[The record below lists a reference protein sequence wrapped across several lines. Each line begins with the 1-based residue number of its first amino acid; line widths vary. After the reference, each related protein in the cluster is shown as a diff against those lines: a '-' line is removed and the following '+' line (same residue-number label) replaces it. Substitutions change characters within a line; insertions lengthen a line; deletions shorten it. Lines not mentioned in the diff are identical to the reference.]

1 MKRVRSEQLQSA
13 VNQLLKRRHYT
24 ESELAQRQSFRGS
37 QSAEEMAASMAAQL
51 ESGPMNAVSFG
62 VYEPN
67 PSHYDRQFNALRQF
81 VNELRGEERVE
92 LQTLMSALS
101 LALCVELA
109 LGGWRSAAEAF
120 HGRHVGPVAHT
131 HEQRLLAER
140 LGAALSRQ
148 DVGSDTCVRTLTE
161 HKLCVEL
168 GVVAHGRLMRH
179 LLQGEHGLLLRAV
192 STHLRLDVRA
202 QARSSAAG
210 LELYSD
216 GTGGSGGGG
225 ASARAGES
233 AAAAGGLTADGDPEM
248 NALPPDEVSLE
259 LLQDSIR
266 RVREGPLNAATVCLY
281 GFRDDSTP
289 PGTTTTTT
297 PAGSASGS
305 GAGGTSGV
313 AAAATSTTASSLGV
327 GGNSSNSG
335 VGGGA
340 GGPVIANA
348 TSPQPGSSAS
358 SAAAAATASTTTTA
372 GSATASATAPP
383 PPSTSSSS
391 SSSFSSSSSSSFVS
405 ATAGTASGGGGVCG
419 GGGCGGA
426 GMVGGG
432 SGGPSVP
439 APPCAAEVA
448 PGMGMLAAGYEDS
461 RVMLWSLGPRKLR
474 TARHNVDVARVNLA
488 CDILDDKVVED
499 SKGSDVKTLRAHSGP
514 VYAVRF
520 LPGGAGLLSC
530 SEDTSVRFWD
540 PRTFTNTAVYQGHAY
555 PVWDVDVSAL
565 GLYFCSGSHDRTARL
580 WVPERAFPLRVYAGH
595 VSDVNVVRFH
605 PNGSYVATGSADRT
619 VRLWSTQQGSAARLF
634 TGHRGTV
641 LALAF
646 SPGGR
651 LLASGGEDQRVR
663 LWDIGSGAIVKELRG
678 HSDDIT
684 CLSFSPD
691 GSALASGSSD
701 GSVRVWDVRG
711 ASTNPGGGG
720 GGSGTGGGGTGSGG
734 GTGAA
739 GGGGGAAFAADVDAT
754 EITGAAPSTRICTA
768 LNVQFMASNLLLV
781 SAVTRDEPAGGT

>member
-81 VNELRGEERVE
+81 VNAELRGEERVE

-225 ASARAGES
+225 ASARK
-233 AAAAGGLTADGDPEM
+233 M

-281 GFRDDSTP
+281 GFK
-289 PGTTTTTT
+289 
-297 PAGSASGS
+297 
-305 GAGGTSGV
+305 
-313 AAAATSTTASSLGV
+313 
-327 GGNSSNSG
+327 
-335 VGGGA
+335 
-340 GGPVIANA
+340 
-348 TSPQPGSSAS
+348 
-358 SAAAAATASTTTTA
+358 
-372 GSATASATAPP
+372 
-383 PPSTSSSS
+383 
-391 SSSFSSSSSSSFVS
+391 
-405 ATAGTASGGGGVCG
+405 
-419 GGGCGGA
+419 
-426 GMVGGG
+426 
-432 SGGPSVP
+432 SVP

-474 TARHNVDVARVNLA
+474 TARHNVDVARINLA

-530 SEDTSVRFWD
+530 SEDASVRFWD

-619 VRLWSTQQGSAARLF
+619 VRLWSAQQGSAARLF
-634 TGHRGTV
+634 TGHRGAV

-720 GGSGTGGGGTGSGG
+720 GGSGTGGGGTGGGG
-734 GTGAA
+734 GT
-739 GGGGGAAFAADVDAT
+739 
-754 EITGAAPSTRICTA
+754 

-781 SAVTRDEPAGGT
+781 SAVTRDEPAG